1 MKAMQKTAVFLFTN
15 FFFFF
20 FFCALYSVLLY
31 SEPSLSFGCLVNLCL
46 SLLLLTYYMHKLV
59 GIIII

>member
-1 MKAMQKTAVFLFTN
+1 MKAMQKTAVFFFVRIII
-15 FFFFF
+15 FFFT
-20 FFCALYSVLLY
+20 CALYSVLLY